1 MELRRELIERRDFPQ
16 VRRGHDPEAVNEHLR
31 EVAKAVEELRHSKG
45 SADSTATH
53 VRSIIEAAERAST
66 ELEQSARI
74 DAERM
79 RAGAKEEAES
89 RLTSARNEAETT
101 LTSARA
107 EAKSTLDSARS
118 EAAATLASAKEESEK
133 TVTNA
138 NASAH
143 QTLSSAKAE
152 AETTLTSAKAE
163 ADKMVTGANA
173 SAHATL
179 SSAKT
184 QAEKTVSEAN
194 ASADT
199 TLSRAKS
206 ESERMLTS
214 ARNEADKTL
223 SGARAEAAST
233 RASSRAEAQAH
244 MERVE
249 QAVMRLLE
257 RAGLVEGELGKL
269 VGNARGSIAA
279 LAETVRDGAE
289 KLRTELDVPREERS
303 SGRFARPGDSGSA
316 GAPKDDAPAADDTP
330 ARAVAPAAPAATP
343 AKPAA
348 ATPSHPAAPAKP
360 PTPPAPAKP
369 AAAATPTPPPAPP
382 AAPSAPEASTPAPAR
397 PSVGDQGRL
406 GWGASPAAGTGSPR
420 PTQKGFLGN
429 LIRPAPAAAPQAAA
443 ADAPGSTGVGPRLE
457 AFNMARSGAP
467 RHEVAQHLK
476 EKFGLDDPSEILDDA
491 FSRAGN

>member
-1 MELRRELIERRDFPQ
+1 MRQNLDESPGNVAYPPIVAKERKLAYVHLLTPQRRMMELRRELIERRDFPQ

-79 RAGAKEEAES
+79 RSGAKEEAES

-330 ARAVAPAAPAATP
+330 AKAVAPAAPAATP
-343 AKPAA
+343 AKPAV
-348 ATPSHPAAPAKP
+348 ATPSPAAAPAKP

-369 AAAATPTPPPAPP
+369 AAAATPRPRHLRRHRRRRGFDACSRPPVRGR
-382 AAPSAPEASTPAPAR
+382 SGPAR
-397 PSVGDQGRL
+397 LGCEPRGRN
-406 GWGASPAAGTGSPR
+406 GFTATDPEGFPR
-420 PTQKGFLGN
+420 QPDPPGPRG
-429 LIRPAPAAAPQAAA
+429 R
-443 ADAPGSTGVGPRLE
+443 APGRRG
-457 AFNMARSGAP
+457 
-467 RHEVAQHLK
+467 
-476 EKFGLDDPSEILDDA
+476 
-491 FSRAGN
+491 